1 MTDNQRLIR
10 IAKLVGSIDADVSN
24 KCEDADTVK
33 NAVELARHARIVRD
47 KIKSRL
53 YVAPKGRKP

>member
-1 MTDNQRLIR
+1 MTVNQRLAR
-10 IAKLVGSIDADVSN
+10 MAKLVGSIDADVAN

-47 KIKSRL
+47 KIEARL
-53 YVAPKGRKP
+53 YVAPKERKR